1 MDVLPCKCKS
11 LFPHCSAPA
20 LDRRRTDDN
29 ARHSDTMICSQQLR
43 PSLMILPQICAYQ
56 QSKSPV

>member
-11 LFPHCSAPA
+11 LFPHRSAPA
-20 LDRRRTDDN
+20 QDRRRTDDN
-29 ARHSDTMICSQQLR
+29 APHSDAMICSQQLR
-43 PSLMILPQICAYQ
+43 HYLKTLPQICAYQ